1 MWSSG
6 SPVLSR
12 RLLSLLPQHPQRCV
26 FTSSSSSS
34 SSSSLC
40 RTHQQQQR
48 QQQQEQRRV
57 FSSSSSSSSSSGVK
71 NKLLLTLA
79 SPTESYF
86 LRSPVLSVSVPGSE
100 GQMTITNNHS
110 ALAARLKAGEVLVYE
125 KEGAPPKR
133 FFLSD
138 GFAFV
143 NTSLAAPPAADA
155 VWCSRKSSAAAA
167 AVCCSEKQFCCCRL
181 LPQDDRNC
189 GVLEVLGV
197 EVLPSHLLD
206 KEAAAQ
212 QLQQLLQAAA
222 AAHDPWTKAKALLG
236 YAGGFALGGPQE

>member
-1 MWSSG
+1 MWNSA
-6 SPVLSR
+6 SPALSR
-12 RLLSLLPQHPQRCV
+12 RLVSLLQHHPQRCV
-26 FTSSSSSS
+26 LTASSSSSS
-34 SSSSLC
+34 SMC
-40 RTHQQQQR
+40 CTQQQQQQR
-48 QQQQEQRRV
+48 QQGRV
-57 FSSSSSSSSSSGVK
+57 FSSMSSSSSSSSSSGVK

-86 LRSPVLSVSVPGSE
+86 LRAPVLSVSVPGSE

-110 ALAARLKAGEVLVYE
+110 ALAARLKAGEILVYE

-143 NTSLAAPPAADA
+143 NTLLFFSLLQNHILCLFLLSFLILKAPM
-155 VWCSRKSSAAAA
+155 
-167 AVCCSEKQFCCCRL
+167 
-181 LPQDDRNC
+181 PQDDRNC
-189 GVLEVLGV
+189 GSLEVLGV

-236 YAGGFALGGPQE
+236 QDLLGAVMRAAQ

>member
-1 MWSSG
+1 MWSFT

-12 RLLSLLPQHPQRCV
+12 RLLSLLHQHRQLYV
-26 FTSSSSSS
+26 LTASSSSSS
-34 SSSSLC
+34 SSIMGC
-40 RTHQQQQR
+40 TQQQQ
-48 QQQQEQRRV
+48 QQRRV
-57 FSSSSSSSSSSGVK
+57 FSSMSSMSSSSSSGVK

-79 SPTESYF
+79 SPTEAYF
-86 LRSPVLSVSVPGSE
+86 LRAPVLSVSVPGSE

-110 ALAARLKAGEVLVYE
+110 ALVARLKAGEVLVYE
-125 KEGAPPKR
+125 KEGAPPR
-133 FFLSD
+133 RYFLSD

-143 NTSLAAPPAADA
+143 NTP
-155 VWCSRKSSAAAA
+155 K
-167 AVCCSEKQFCCCRL
+167 
-181 LPQDDRNC
+181 DDRNC

-222 AAHDPWTKAKALLG
+222 AAQDPWTKAKALLG
-236 YAGGFALGGPQE
+236 QDLLGAVMRAAQ

>member
-1 MWSSG
+1 MWNSM
-6 SPVLSR
+6 SPALSR
-12 RLLSLLPQHPQRCV
+12 RLVSLLQQHPQRCV
-26 FTSSSSSS
+26 LAASSSSSS
-34 SSSSLC
+34 SSSSMGC
-40 RTHQQQQR
+40 TQQQQ
-48 QQQQEQRRV
+48 QQRRV
-57 FSSSSSSSSSSGVK
+57 FSSMSSSSSSSSSGVK

-86 LRSPVLSVSVPGSE
+86 LRAPVLSVSVPGSE

-110 ALAARLKAGEVLVYE
+110 ALVARLKAGEILIYE
-125 KEGAPPKR
+125 KEGTPPKR

-143 NTSLAAPPAADA
+143 NT
-155 VWCSRKSSAAAA
+155 
-167 AVCCSEKQFCCCRL
+167 
-181 LPQDDRNC
+181 PQDDRNC
-189 GVLEVLGV
+189 GVVEVLGV

-236 YAGGFALGGPQE
+236 QDLLGAVMRAAQ